1 MPKRLRMPGLV
12 LVVLVTVVACVLVP
26 TPAPDTAA
34 TETAIAEK
42 VLLTLTAGAPTAVP
56 TSTPIPTSASQLPT
70 SPTATPLP
78 TPTPQTVAEATPISP
93 IVPPPVP
100 TATSVGTQWGEI
112 QGPSSGLRPSYLP
125 EALRLFEGMMITEQ
139 GMRLFFGDP
148 AGQWLI
154 IDQSQAPA
162 DRSLPEGQR
171 VQVNGQEAVLLTGQ
185 SGVMEWLSMRR
196 RPGGQQGRPEPQEL
210 RYEDATRLVWYAGD
224 VKVEMLSNLEVQ
236 EMFKIAASMQ

>member
-1 MPKRLRMPGLV
+1 M
-12 LVVLVTVVACVLVP
+12 
-26 TPAPDTAA
+26 AA
-34 TETAIAEK
+34 TATAIAEK
-42 VLLTLTAGAPTAVP
+42 VLLTVTAGAPTAVP

-78 TPTPQTVAEATPISP
+78 TSTPQTVAEVTPISP
-93 IVPPPVP
+93 TVSPPVP
-100 TATSVGTQWGEI
+100 TATPPVGAQWGEI

-154 IDQSQAPA
+154 IDQSKAPT
-162 DRSLPEGQR
+162 DRSLPKGQR

-185 SGVMEWLSMRR
+185 SGVEEWLPISRGL
-196 RPGGQQGRPEPQEL
+196 GGQQGRPEPQKL
-210 RYEDATRLVWYAGD
+210 KYEDATRLVWYAGETRI
-224 VKVEMLSNLEVQ
+224 EMLSNLDVQ
-236 EMFKIAASMQ
+236 EMLKVAESMR